1 MGVILFIIFYLQ
13 TLAEKIQISWSWVF
27 PFRGTCRVQIPPPG
41 RIPQPSWQQQQKKKA
56 QNLPYGQGT
65 AQIAWQG
72 SNCRRQTLHK
82 ERQAGCETSS
92 MGWGGRVTM
101 EWYKRV
107 GSGII
112 CNGGIHI
119 AMYDPDNRPP
129 KIPSCLWNSS
139 ELLEVSEADIFWAA

>member
-1 MGVILFIIFYLQ
+1 MILFIIFYLQ

-27 PFRGTCRVQIPPPG
+27 PFSGNLPGPDTHPP
-41 RIPQPSWQQQQKKKA
+41 REDSTAQLAAAAEKKA
-56 QNLPYGQGT
+56 QNLPFGQDT
-65 AQIAWQG
+65 AQIAWRV
-72 SNCRRQTLHK
+72 SKCRRQTLHK

-129 KIPSCLWNSS
+129 KIPSCLWNRS
-139 ELLEVSEADIFWAA
+139 EFVGSF